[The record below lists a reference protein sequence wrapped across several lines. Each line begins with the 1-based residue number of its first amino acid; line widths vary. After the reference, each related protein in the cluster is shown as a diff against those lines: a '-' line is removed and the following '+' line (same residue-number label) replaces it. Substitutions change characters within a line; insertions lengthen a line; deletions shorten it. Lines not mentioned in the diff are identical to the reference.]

1 MRFIKIIKN
10 YKFFKLFSNI
20 YILITTV
27 FIIWILFLDSN
38 SVVVN
43 IKLKS
48 QINDLENKINQLEK
62 EIEIHDVTG
71 AYGAAR
77 VASLDQNNFESFSK
91 NISNNDY
98 IKSYVPSQKKQQYI
112 DAYETWKINL
122 KKLIDK

>member
-10 YKFFKLFSNI
+10 SKFFKLFSNI

-27 FIIWILFLDSN
+27 FLIWILFLDSN

-62 EIEIHDVTG
+62 EIEID
-71 AYGAAR
+71 
-77 VASLDQNNFESFSK
+77 
-91 NISNNDY
+91 
-98 IKSYVPSQKKQQYI
+98 
-112 DAYETWKINL
+112 
-122 KKLIDK
+122 KKLIATLKNLDSLEKYGREKHFMKKQNEEIFIIEIEK